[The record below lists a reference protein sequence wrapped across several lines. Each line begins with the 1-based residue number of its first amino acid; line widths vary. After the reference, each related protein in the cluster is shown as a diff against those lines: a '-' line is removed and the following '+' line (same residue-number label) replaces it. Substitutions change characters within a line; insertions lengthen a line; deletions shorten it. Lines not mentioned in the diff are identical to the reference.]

1 MQIIRKSDGL
11 NERQLFQLTQGGATA
26 KIKDSEGRQF
36 DAAEYVYYIDKDKK
50 TKEDREMLVI
60 VTSNGDSIAT
70 NSATVINSFMA
81 MLDMFPLPIADI
93 KIIKDT
99 NPKTER
105 EYFNIVLA

>member
-1 MQIIRKSDGL
+1 MQIIGKSEGL
-11 NERQLFQLTQGGATA
+11 NERQVFQLTQGGASV
-26 KIKDSEGRQF
+26 KIKDSEGRRF
-36 DAAEYVYYIDKDKK
+36 DAVEYIHYIDKDKK

-60 VTSNGDSIAT
+60 VTADGDSIAT

-81 MLDMFPLPIADI
+81 MLDAFPLPITDI
-93 KIIKDT
+93 EVIKDT